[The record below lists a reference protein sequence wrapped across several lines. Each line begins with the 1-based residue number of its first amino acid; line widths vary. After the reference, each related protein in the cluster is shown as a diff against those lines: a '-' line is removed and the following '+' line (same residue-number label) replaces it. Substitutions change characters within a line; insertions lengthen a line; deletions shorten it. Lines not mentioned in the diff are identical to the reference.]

1 MNPEL
6 VAIILSTVAV
16 IIAMITFYLT
26 NIKGPDITLKVNKAI
41 ELEPC
46 HKVILPALFINEG
59 GKPGALLRDLDFESP
74 SVSLPKFLKDF
85 GSSSNFNFDNI
96 EFPAKIALG
105 ESIVCEIVVD
115 FTGNDNDKLKE
126 LDKLF
131 RKHKEI
137 EFTTEFMVTTKKG
150 IEGKEERFK
159 IRTKIHER
167 GDN

>member
-1 MNPEL
+1 MNL
-6 VAIILSTVAV
+6 DSVGIIVGTIAGIIV
-16 IIAMITFYLT
+16 IVTYLR
-26 NIKGPDITLKVNKAI
+26 NIKGPDITLKVNKTI
-41 ELEPC
+41 ELEPW
-46 HKVILPALFINEG
+46 HRATLPVLFINKG
-59 GKPGALLRDLDFESP
+59 GKPGVILRDLEFESP
-74 SVSLPKFLKDF
+74 GVSLPKFLKDF

-96 EFPAKIALG
+96 EFPAKIAPG